1 MWKYRLYTLN
11 KSNWI
16 PIHQFS
22 FHPISNLDYFCIQF
36 TDEWE
41 ISARPHMQ
49 KIPCLRSG
57 GDTVQ
62 KHPQEVTCEYDP
74 YVSLKLE

>member
-1 MWKYRLYTLN
+1 
-11 KSNWI
+11 
-16 PIHQFS
+16 
-22 FHPISNLDYFCIQF
+22 
-36 TDEWE
+36 
-41 ISARPHMQ
+41 MQ

-74 YVSLKLE
+74 CVSLKLEKLERLCQGGDPV

>member
-1 MWKYRLYTLN
+1 M
-11 KSNWI
+11 
-16 PIHQFS
+16 
-22 FHPISNLDYFCIQF
+22 
-36 TDEWE
+36 E
-41 ISARPHMQ
+41 

-62 KHPQEVTCEYDP
+62 KHPQEVTCEYGP